1 MQSPHSRN
9 SGVRDSASC
18 SLRSTTGVSNAQWRV
33 RIPIL
38 SRVWKNY
45 SLEIFKKIFTGELR
59 TVTTLYSIRNEKGE
73 WWRWRGIKNTK
84 LTVLV
89 KTIEKEIEET
99 TMKSRFSKKTI
110 VAIFLNDVTS
120 CAFISQHWDS
130 YIWTLPWKRNKIP
143 SYWSNT
149 LSHLVINSTN
159 HKWYNICI
167 CELLQGRSYSL
178 FIFVFS
184 TCYTEN
190 TVENVFE

>member
-45 SLEIFKKIFTGELR
+45 SLEIFKKIFTGALR

-89 KTIEKEIEET
+89 KKIEKEIEET

-120 CAFISQHWDS
+120 CAFILLS
-130 YIWTLPWKRNKIP
+130 YLSTEIP
-143 SYWSNT
+143 TSGHF
-149 LSHLVINSTN
+149 LEREIKFLLIEVIL
-159 HKWYNICI
+159 WVI
-167 CELLQGRSYSL
+167 
-178 FIFVFS
+178 
-184 TCYTEN
+184 
-190 TVENVFE
+190 